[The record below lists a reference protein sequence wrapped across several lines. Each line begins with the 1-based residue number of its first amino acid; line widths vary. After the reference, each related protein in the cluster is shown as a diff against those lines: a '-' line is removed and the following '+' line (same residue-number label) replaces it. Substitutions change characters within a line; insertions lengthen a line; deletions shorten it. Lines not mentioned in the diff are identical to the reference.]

1 MQLPGADNRP
11 EGLERKADDV
21 HIGEYFM
28 EYEKIE
34 SALTGKWT
42 NFRGESLDNIVKTA
56 DPVKVPAED
65 YPVLW
70 QVETGEGHAA
80 RPGDLQR
87 AGLFPGLY
95 REHELRRL
103 ALLLA

>member
-56 DPVKVPAED
+56 DPST
-65 YPVLW
+65 
-70 QVETGEGHAA
+70 TGGFISWIIS
-80 RPGDLQR
+80 RT
-87 AGLFPGLY
+87 
-95 REHELRRL
+95 
-103 ALLLA
+103 